1 MRLRTAGKLKILDFD
16 IENRPLTYMGGDFT
30 SAEVTSIAAGFMG
43 SREVAFWAIDLDGGT
58 EDMLTGFKKLYDE
71 ADMVT
76 GHYIRKH
83 DLPIVNGAY
92 LEAGLETLG
101 AKLSS
106 DTCLDLVK
114 RKDLSRSQ
122 EALAGMFGL
131 SQPKVGMSQTAWRAA
146 NRLSPEGL
154 EGTRKRCVGD
164 VRQHKQL
171 REHLV
176 KIGALKSPRTWHPL

>member
-30 SAEVTSIAAGFMG
+30 SAEVTSIAAGFIG
-43 SREVAFWAIDLDGGT
+43 SREVAFWAIDLDGGA
-58 EDMLTGFKKLYDE
+58 